1 MEMKEQFRENY
12 FLAVRTG
19 LLLALEVYIA
29 LSQSMLDGESAG
41 VLFLLALLA
50 GAVTGRE
57 LVNQKKRWILSGLSV
72 LIWLFLV
79 LLLGRQ
85 FLMLGILLY
94 YEGVSYVK
102 PGILWYLAPF
112 TAAWIPGGTDISV
125 QIMFT
130 VFLGVIY
137 FQHDYVIESYRR
149 QTKEDTLS
157 EQDLKRNMYEKEH
170 EMKQEIRRG
179 LLMAENQ
186 VLEERTQ
193 LSQTLHDRLGHN
205 INGSVYQLEAIKVLM
220 DKEPETA
227 KKMIQAVIDQLR
239 TGMDEIRAILRR
251 KRPKKYRIAVLQLE
265 KLCEECRQKGV
276 DAVLVTEGRLSAVPE
291 EYLEVILDN
300 AYEAVS
306 NSLKYADCTKIDMKL
321 HVMNRMVRCSISD
334 NGRGCAKITD
344 GMGISGMRQRM
355 RAVNGILSF
364 ESETGFTV
372 NMLLPLQDRE

>member
-112 TAAWIPGGTDISV
+112 TAAWIPGGTDISE

-372 NMLLPLQDRE
+372 NMLLPLQDKE

>member
-227 KKMIQAVIDQLR
+227 KK
-239 TGMDEIRAILRR
+239 
-251 KRPKKYRIAVLQLE
+251 
-265 KLCEECRQKGV
+265 
-276 DAVLVTEGRLSAVPE
+276 
-291 EYLEVILDN
+291 
-300 AYEAVS
+300 
-306 NSLKYADCTKIDMKL
+306 
-321 HVMNRMVRCSISD
+321 
-334 NGRGCAKITD
+334 
-344 GMGISGMRQRM
+344 
-355 RAVNGILSF
+355 
-364 ESETGFTV
+364 
-372 NMLLPLQDRE
+372 

>member
-1 MEMKEQFRENY
+1 MKEQFRENY

-19 LLLALEVYIA
+19 LLLALEIYTA
-29 LSQSMLDGESAG
+29 LSQSMPGGESAG
-41 VLFLLALLA
+41 VLFLLALFA

-57 LVNQKKRWILSGLSV
+57 LVNKKKRWILSGLSV
-72 LIWLFLV
+72 LVWLFLILV
-79 LLLGRQ
+79 LGRQ
-85 FLMLGILLY
+85 FLLLGVLLY
-94 YEGVSYVK
+94 YEGGSCVK
-102 PGILWYLAPF
+102 PGFLWYLAPL
-112 TAAWIPGGTDISV
+112 AAVWIPGGADIPV
-125 QIMFT
+125 QMMFT

-137 FQHDYVIESYRR
+137 FQHDYVVESYRR
-149 QTKEDTLS
+149 QTREDTLS

-220 DKEPETA
+220 DQEPETA

-276 DAVLVTEGRLSAVPE
+276 DAVLVTEGSLSAVPE
-291 EYLEVILDN
+291 KYLEVILDN

-306 NSLKYADCTKIDMKL
+306 NSLKYADCTKIDMKI

-334 NGRGCAKITD
+334 NGRGCEKITD

-355 RAVNGILSF
+355 RTVNGILSF
-364 ESETGFTV
+364 DSETGFTV
-372 NMLLPLQDRE
+372 NMLLPLQDET

>member
-227 KKMIQAVIDQLR
+227 KKND
-239 TGMDEIRAILRR
+239 
-251 KRPKKYRIAVLQLE
+251 
-265 KLCEECRQKGV
+265 
-276 DAVLVTEGRLSAVPE
+276 
-291 EYLEVILDN
+291 
-300 AYEAVS
+300 
-306 NSLKYADCTKIDMKL
+306 
-321 HVMNRMVRCSISD
+321 
-334 NGRGCAKITD
+334 
-344 GMGISGMRQRM
+344 SG
-355 RAVNGILSF
+355 GY
-364 ESETGFTV
+364 
-372 NMLLPLQDRE
+372 

>member
-41 VLFLLALLA
+41 VLFLVALLA

-227 KKMIQAVIDQLR
+227 KK
-239 TGMDEIRAILRR
+239 
-251 KRPKKYRIAVLQLE
+251 
-265 KLCEECRQKGV
+265 
-276 DAVLVTEGRLSAVPE
+276 
-291 EYLEVILDN
+291 
-300 AYEAVS
+300 
-306 NSLKYADCTKIDMKL
+306 
-321 HVMNRMVRCSISD
+321 
-334 NGRGCAKITD
+334 
-344 GMGISGMRQRM
+344 
-355 RAVNGILSF
+355 
-364 ESETGFTV
+364 
-372 NMLLPLQDRE
+372 